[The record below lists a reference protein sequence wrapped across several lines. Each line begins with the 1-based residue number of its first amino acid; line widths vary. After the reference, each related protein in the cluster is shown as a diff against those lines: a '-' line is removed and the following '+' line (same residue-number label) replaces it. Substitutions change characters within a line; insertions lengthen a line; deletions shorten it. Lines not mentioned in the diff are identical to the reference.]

1 MFSDTQYF
9 ILLVSFDRKKTKFN
23 FVYMAGFFSRGG
35 WYDRK
40 VGQPLARG
48 LDNVFSR
55 FTSAGVQRG
64 NVDRTIAA
72 NRELAEY
79 QYSKDLEMW
88 QRGNEYNAPL
98 AQMERL
104 KAAGLNP
111 NLVYG
116 SGSAAGNAAG
126 QLPKYSA
133 PNVQYN
139 YKAPVDFMGA
149 LSAFQD
155 VRMRNAQIDNVRSST
170 AVNLERAPLTA
181 DQALLTRTKQ
191 EHEATK
197 AGSSYLAQQ
206 QMREL
211 FPFQREVAKLNVDRF
226 SLQNEERVSDIL
238 YKNFRNDLARYGIT
252 SGDNVFMR
260 MFTRAWMES
269 GAPLPSLRRTSKS
282 K

>member
-1 MFSDTQYF
+1 
-9 ILLVSFDRKKTKFN
+9 
-23 FVYMAGFFSRGG
+23 MAGVFSRGG
-35 WYDRK
+35 WWDRK
-40 VGQPLARG
+40 VGQPLM
-48 LDNVFSR
+48 
-55 FTSAGVQRG
+55 SAFNQLSPQGVQRS

-72 NRELAEY
+72 QRELAEY

-133 PNVQYN
+133 PNVQYA

-155 VRMRNAQIDNVRSST
+155 VRMRNAQIEQVNASAQNLRAGAGQRQMDLDYRGPQSRAERDDFSQWLMRHKADSQMLSTQMQRGLFSSQWD
-170 AVNLERAPLTA
+170 AQKQIYERAGL
-181 DQALLTRTKQ
+181 
-191 EHEATK
+191 ENEA
-197 AGSSYLAQQ
+197 
-206 QMREL
+206 
-211 FPFQREVAKLNVDRF
+211 
-226 SLQNEERVSDIL
+226 RVSDIL
-238 YKNFRNDLARYGIT
+238 WKNFRNDFARYGIT

-260 MFTRAWMES
+260 MFTRAWIES
-269 GAPLPSLRRTSKS
+269 GAPLPSLRRTGGSK
-282 K
+282 